1 MFWETH
7 VNVFP
12 VATLVNTFFEARV
25 ENLFALAG
33 LIEDAFSSAGLDY
46 RVIGG
51 LATYLY
57 VEERDPDAGRLTRD
71 IDIVVRR
78 EDLDAI
84 ARAVRPFGL
93 EYRHVAGMDMLLQA
107 GQPSGRRA
115 VHMVFSGEKVLETY
129 SEAVPTFG
137 GVKVLQGIRLVPVA
151 DLVRMKLTSFRLKDQ
166 VHLKD
171 LDEAGVISDAVV
183 ASLPADLRGRLREVR
198 AAS

>member
-1 MFWETH
+1 M
-7 VNVFP
+7 
-12 VATLVNTFFEARV
+12 